1 MGGEGVIMAKKN
13 VHAEKDISVLELDP
27 KLNKILKENN
37 INTVGDL
44 WVLNKKKLKEIGI
57 VDLDIKLIS
66 IKLQLLGLDLNKKI
80 YN

>member
-1 MGGEGVIMAKKN
+1 MAKKN

-27 KLNKILKENN
+27 KVNKILKENN

-57 VDLDIKLIS
+57 ADSDIKFIS

>member
-1 MGGEGVIMAKKN
+1 MARKN
-13 VHAEKDISVLELDP
+13 VHAEKDISILELDP

>member
-1 MGGEGVIMAKKN
+1 MAKKN

-57 VDLDIKLIS
+57 VDLDIKFIS

>member
-1 MGGEGVIMAKKN
+1 MARKN
-13 VHAEKDISVLELDP
+13 IHAEKDISVLELDP

>member
-1 MGGEGVIMAKKN
+1 MAKKN

-27 KLNKILKENN
+27 NLNKILKENN

>member
-1 MGGEGVIMAKKN
+1 MARKN

-57 VDLDIKLIS
+57 IDSDIKLIS

>member
-1 MGGEGVIMAKKN
+1 MAKKN

-27 KLNKILKENN
+27 KVNKILKENN
-37 INTVGDL
+37 INTIGDL
-44 WVLNKKKLKEIGI
+44 WILNKKKLKEIGI
-57 VDLDIKLIS
+57 VDSDIKFIS

>member
-1 MGGEGVIMAKKN
+1 MAKKN

-27 KLNKILKENN
+27 KLNKILKGNN

>member
-1 MGGEGVIMAKKN
+1 MSGEGVIMAKKN

-27 KLNKILKENN
+27 KLIKILKENN

>member
-1 MGGEGVIMAKKN
+1 MARKN
-13 VHAEKDISVLELDP
+13 IHAEKDISVLELDP

-37 INTVGDL
+37 INTIGDL
-44 WVLNKKKLKEIGI
+44 WILNKKKLKEIGI
-57 VDLDIKLIS
+57 IDLDIKLIS

>member
-1 MGGEGVIMAKKN
+1 MAKKN